1 MTSSPERLARDRG
14 AAARNIT
21 PSEREDVLALL
32 LSGQYRD
39 PESAAPVVPPTP
51 NLVIRDTL
59 EGAEAGLVEQLGFG
73 KRIAL
78 VADANTH
85 EVLGRRIQAA
95 LSGRYDVESVIL
107 PVGVHPD
114 DLTTDRLRATTKTAD
129 AFVAVG
135 SGTINDLTKYAS
147 ALESKPYCVFA
158 TAPSM
163 NGYVSLTASI
173 TVKGHKST
181 VPAQPPVGAFF
192 DLGVL
197 AAAPK
202 RMIRAGLGDSIC
214 RTTAQAD
221 WLLSHL
227 VLDTPY
233 RQLPF
238 DLLEDDEAALLDAA
252 GDLVGGSL
260 EAMRLL
266 TRTLVLSG
274 FGTAIVGSSA
284 PASQAEHLVSHYIDM
299 LEPASR
305 PAVLHGEQIAVTTM
319 SMARL
324 QHAMLETR
332 PVLVEDRQSDTDL
345 TARYGSELSASVIE
359 EFDQKRLNR
368 RRVEDL
374 NDRLS
379 AQWPEIRDRVS
390 AALLSTAKIEATLKA
405 AGAPLTPADIHLD
418 RAFYVE
424 ALLHAREIRN
434 RFTVLDL
441 AAGSGV
447 LETMVDLL

>member
-1 MTSSPERLARDRG
+1 MTSSPDRLARNR
-14 AAARNIT
+14 AAAGRDVAS
-21 PSEREDVLALL
+21 SEEGDVLAQLL
-32 LSGQYRD
+32 RGEYRD
-39 PESAAPVVPPTP
+39 PESGASVVPPTP
-51 NLVIRDTL
+51 SLVIADTL
-59 EGAEAGLVEQLGFG
+59 EGAESALVEQLGFG

-78 VADANTH
+78 VADAITH
-85 EVLGRRIQAA
+85 EVMGKRIEAA
-95 LSGRYDVESVIL
+95 LSGRYDVDSVTL

-114 DLTTDRLRATTKTAD
+114 DTTTDQVRAATKMAD

-147 ALESKPYCVFA
+147 ACEGKPYCVFA

-173 TVKGHKST
+173 TVKGHKT
-181 VPAQPPVGAFF
+181 TLPAQPPAGAYF
-192 DLGVL
+192 DLNVL

-238 DLLEDDEAALLDAA
+238 DLLKEDEAALLDSAE
-252 GDLVGGSL
+252 DLVDGSL

-299 LEPASR
+299 LEPPR

-319 SMARL
+319 SIARL
-324 QHAMLETR
+324 QHAMLDER
-332 PVLVEDRQSDTDL
+332 PVLREDRQGESDL
-345 TARYGSELSASVIE
+345 MARYGSELAASVIE
-359 EFDQKRLNR
+359 EFDHKRLDR
-368 RRVEDL
+368 RRVEEL
-374 NDRLS
+374 NHRLA
-379 AQWPEIRDRVS
+379 AQWPAIREQVS
-390 AALLSTAKIEATLKA
+390 AVLLPTAKIEGTLRE

-418 RAFYVE
+418 RAFYE
-424 ALLHAREIRN
+424 QALLHAREIRN

-441 AAGSGV
+441 AAGSDV
-447 LETMVDLL
+447 LRTMVQAL

>member
-1 MTSSPERLARDRG
+1 M
-14 AAARNIT
+14 
-21 PSEREDVLALL
+21 
-32 LSGQYRD
+32 
-39 PESAAPVVPPTP
+39 
-51 NLVIRDTL
+51 
-59 EGAEAGLVEQLGFG
+59 
-73 KRIAL
+73 
-78 VADANTH
+78 
-85 EVLGRRIQAA
+85 
-95 LSGRYDVESVIL
+95 
-107 PVGVHPD
+107 
-114 DLTTDRLRATTKTAD
+114 AD

-147 ALESKPYCVFA
+147 ACEGKPYCVFA

-173 TVKGHKST
+173 TVKGHKT
-181 VPAQPPVGAFF
+181 TLPAQPPAGAFF
-192 DLGVL
+192 DLNVL

-238 DLLEDDEAALLDAA
+238 DLLKADEAALLDSAE
-252 GDLVGGSL
+252 DLVDGSL

-299 LEPASR
+299 LEPPR

-319 SMARL
+319 SIARL
-324 QHAMLETR
+324 QHAMLDQR
-332 PVLVEDRQSDTDL
+332 PVLREDRQGESDL
-345 TARYGSELSASVIE
+345 MARYGSELAASVIE
-359 EFDQKRLNR
+359 EFDHKRLDR
-368 RRVEDL
+368 RRVEEL
-374 NDRLS
+374 NHRLA
-379 AQWPEIRDRVS
+379 AQWPAICEQVS
-390 AALLSTAKIEATLKA
+390 SVLLPTAKIEATLRE

-418 RAFYVE
+418 RAFYE
-424 ALLHAREIRN
+424 QALLHAREIRN

-441 AAGSGV
+441 AAGSDV
-447 LETMVDLL
+447 LRTMVQAL